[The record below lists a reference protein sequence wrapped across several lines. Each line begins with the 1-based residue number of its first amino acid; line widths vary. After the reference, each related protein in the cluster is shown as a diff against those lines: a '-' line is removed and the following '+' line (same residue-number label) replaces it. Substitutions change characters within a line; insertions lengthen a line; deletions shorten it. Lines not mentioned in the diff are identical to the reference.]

1 MLVGRLPFD
10 EENKK
15 ELYRK
20 IRTCSYKTP
29 TYLSSTSIS
38 LLTSMLNLI
47 PAARPSASGI
57 LAHPFFQKV
66 SVGTVSRGL
75 KIGALEDLYIVS
87 AYRSKIKPG
96 TLKVMIENNEHN
108 RQTTM
113 LYLLMKKTERG
124 EFDPAKE
131 RAKVEAERKKEELTE
146 RDKKEDQ
153 YRKILGESQI
163 DVQRASLRP
172 KLKSSA
178 TPVNG
183 GLPLNTIY
191 RRKPSING
199 PKGSSLLIDSQRNP
213 NRKIMIDPALMKFKT
228 EGNDTTI
235 QESSE
240 LAPRIQHKRSASIVN
255 NPSRSGSANIV
266 KQQRSHSMP
275 EKSSQF
281 GHPGKLMTESKQAIA
296 PSSVERKRLPLE
308 IETRKP
314 STGSKNYYI
323 RPGNPLQLRRFRE
336 ESEQSQERIP
346 PAQLSLLANVSSAGM
361 PNLSNRGPNHSTGRN
376 FGIGNT
382 VSPSPYAIPSGTG
395 YLVQNFHLSDSTPET
410 FKVAPKHKL
419 LQQVQPNSSRKHNN
433 KNSSRI
439 ADISGELHL
448 NQTTSIQTT
457 SSSSPQNQVL
467 QNMLQSLAPRK
478 INISIGQNSHRPRDM
493 NTVM

>member
-1 MLVGRLPFD
+1 MLVGRLPFG

-124 EFDPAKE
+124 EFDPDKE

-183 GLPLNTIY
+183 GLPF
-191 RRKPSING
+191 
-199 PKGSSLLIDSQRNP
+199 
-213 NRKIMIDPALMKFKT
+213 KI
-228 EGNDTTI
+228 
-235 QESSE
+235 
-240 LAPRIQHKRSASIVN
+240 
-255 NPSRSGSANIV
+255 
-266 KQQRSHSMP
+266 
-275 EKSSQF
+275 
-281 GHPGKLMTESKQAIA
+281 
-296 PSSVERKRLPLE
+296 
-308 IETRKP
+308 
-314 STGSKNYYI
+314 
-323 RPGNPLQLRRFRE
+323 
-336 ESEQSQERIP
+336 
-346 PAQLSLLANVSSAGM
+346 
-361 PNLSNRGPNHSTGRN
+361 
-376 FGIGNT
+376 
-382 VSPSPYAIPSGTG
+382 
-395 YLVQNFHLSDSTPET
+395 
-410 FKVAPKHKL
+410 
-419 LQQVQPNSSRKHNN
+419 
-433 KNSSRI
+433 
-439 ADISGELHL
+439 
-448 NQTTSIQTT
+448 
-457 SSSSPQNQVL
+457 
-467 QNMLQSLAPRK
+467 
-478 INISIGQNSHRPRDM
+478 
-493 NTVM
+493 